1 MSTRKEMAK
10 FGIISDTH
18 FTSNNKDELYY
29 KLLNQLEE
37 TFKDVDEIIH
47 AGDVCEAYFLED
59 LENIAPVRCVRGES
73 DKIPGLEDF
82 ITFEVGKYT
91 LGIIHKKPENIEVFF
106 KDNNIHILILGH
118 THQPL
123 IKGTPYN
130 TLLINPGSPT
140 KPIAPLPKKGFNQP
154 IARPSV
160 ITLKIDDDNI
170 LSTFLINLNLR

>member
-1 MSTRKEMAK
+1 VSVKKEMPK

-18 FTSNNKDELYY
+18 LTNIDKNKLYY

-47 AGDVCEAYFLED
+47 AGDVCESFFLDDMET
-59 LENIAPVRCVRGES
+59 IAPVRCVRGEE
-73 DKIPGLEDF
+73 DKIPGLENF
-82 ITFEVGKYT
+82 INFKVGKYI
-91 LGIIHKKPENIEVFF
+91 LGIIHKKPENTEVFF
-106 KDNNIHILILGH
+106 KEHNIHILIFGH

-140 KPIAPLPKKGFNQP
+140 KPIAPLPKKGFEQP
-154 IARPSV
+154 VARPSV
-160 ITLKIDDDNI
+160 ITLKIDKDNI

>member
-1 MSTRKEMAK
+1 MSTKKEMAK

-18 FTSNNKDELYY
+18 FMANDKNKLYY
-29 KLLNQLEE
+29 KLLNQLKEI
-37 TFKDVDEIIH
+37 FKDVDEILH
-47 AGDVCEAYFLED
+47 AGDVCESFFLDD
-59 LENIAPVRCVRGES
+59 LKNIAPVQCVRGES
-73 DKIPGLEDF
+73 DKIPGLENF
-82 ITFEVGKYT
+82 INFEVGKYT
-91 LGIIHKKPENIEVFF
+91 LGILHKKPENTEVFF
-106 KDNNIHILILGH
+106 REQNIHILIFGH

-140 KPIAPLPKKGFNQP
+140 KPIAPLPKKGFEKP

-160 ITLKIDDDNI
+160 ITLKIDNDNI

>member
-1 MSTRKEMAK
+1 MAK

-18 FTSNNKDELYY
+18 FTTSNKNELYY
-29 KLLNQLEE
+29 KLLNQLKE

-47 AGDVCEAYFLED
+47 AGDVCESFFLDD
-59 LENIAPVRCVRGES
+59 LEKIAPIRCVQGES
-73 DKIPGLEDF
+73 DKIADLQNF
-82 ITFEVGKYT
+82 ITFKVGKYS
-91 LGIIHKKPENIEVFF
+91 LGIIHKKPENIEAFF
-106 KDNNIHILILGH
+106 KEYNIHILIFGH

-140 KPIAPLPKKGFNQP
+140 KPIAPPPKRGFDQP

-160 ITLKIDDDNI
+160 ITLKIDDDDI
-170 LSTFLINLNLR
+170 LSTFLINLNLI

>member
-1 MSTRKEMAK
+1 MAK

-18 FTSNNKDELYY
+18 FTVNDKSKLYS
-29 KLLNQLEE
+29 KLLNQLEKI
-37 TFKDVDEIIH
+37 FNDVDEIIH
-47 AGDVCEAYFLED
+47 AGDVCESFFLDD

-73 DKIPGLEDF
+73 DKIPGLENF
-82 ITFEVGKYT
+82 INFEVGKYT
-91 LGIIHKKPENIEVFF
+91 LGIIHKKPENIEAFF
-106 KDNNIHILILGH
+106 KEHNIHILIFGH

-140 KPIAPLPKKGFNQP
+140 KPIAPLPKKGFEQP